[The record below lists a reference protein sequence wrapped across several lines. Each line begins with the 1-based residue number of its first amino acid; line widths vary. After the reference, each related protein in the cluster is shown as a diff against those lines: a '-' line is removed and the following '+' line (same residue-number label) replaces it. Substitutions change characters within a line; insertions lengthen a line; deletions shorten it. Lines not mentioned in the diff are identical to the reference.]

1 MCALLF
7 CFAPTFQFMPNAAN
21 SDSPP
26 YGRGIPGSPPRLRRA
41 WGRWDIAA
49 LACFAPWRETGLA
62 AAKTGEQSENVYEN
76 KGPVQKSTAP
86 IPSLSKEGNSGLP
99 SSDKEGLGVVRLCGL
114 GVLCALA

>member
-26 YGRGIPGSPPRLRRA
+26 
-41 WGRWDIAA
+41 
-49 LACFAPWRETGLA
+49 F
-62 AAKTGEQSENVYEN
+62 
-76 KGPVQKSTAP
+76 
-86 IPSLSKEGNSGLP
+86 LSKEGNSGLP
-99 SSDKEGLGVVRLCGL
+99 SAAEEGVGAVGHCGL

>member
-76 KGPVQKSTAP
+76 KGPAVKKSRAAGTRNGLDASARFSP
-86 IPSLSKEGNSGLP
+86 RALGQLRSGTVWLKP
-99 SSDKEGLGVVRLCGL
+99 ES
-114 GVLCALA
+114 